1 MSAHA
6 EVMDLV
12 AQMKSAEQPFVLAT
26 VVRTVSVTAAKAGAK
41 AIIRPDGTIVAGWI
55 GGGCARGAVLKAAR
69 EALLD
74 GEPRMVSVQPENL
87 LAELG
92 VKPGDNRE
100 GIRFA
105 SNMCPSKGTMDIF
118 VEPVLP
124 HPSLVIFGASPV
136 AMSLAAQARQLGYHV
151 TLAAPAADI
160 AAEPDAHV
168 IVDGF
173 APRYLNE
180 ARRFVVV
187 STQGKGDEAALRAA
201 LAIKAEYHAF
211 VGSRRKMAALR
222 EKLVAGGIAR
232 EAIDRV
238 KAPAGLD
245 LGAITPE
252 EIAMSILAEITVE
265 RRRGQRAANPVPAN
279 KDSTMQMNDSQRIPA
294 PKEKVWAALND
305 PEILKQCIPG
315 CQSLDMS
322 SADRDDRD
330 RRVQGRAGEGDL
342 RRQGDAVRSRS
353 AEQLSDFGRG
363 LRRRCRLCKRRR
375 AVRLEAEGPDVTV
388 LHYDVDA
395 QIGGK
400 LAQLGSRLIDS
411 TAKKLA
417 GEFFASFGQVV
428 GGTAAAPA
436 EAAPK
441 GWLGKL
447 TGAV

>member
-1 MSAHA
+1 MSAHV

-151 TLAAPAADI
+151 TLAAPAADV

-168 IVDGF
+168 IIDGF

-187 STQGKGDEAALRAA
+187 STQGKGDEAALRAGA
-201 LAIKAEYHAF
+201 CRSRPNTTPSSAAAARWWRCAKSSSPADRTRPRSTA
-211 VGSRRKMAALR
+211 SRRR
-222 EKLVAGGIAR
+222 PGSIS
-232 EAIDRV
+232 
-238 KAPAGLD
+238 AP
-245 LGAITPE
+245 
-252 EIAMSILAEITVE
+252 S
-265 RRRGQRAANPVPAN
+265 RRR
-279 KDSTMQMNDSQRIPA
+279 
-294 PKEKVWAALND
+294 
-305 PEILKQCIPG
+305 
-315 CQSLDMS
+315 
-322 SADRDDRD
+322 
-330 RRVQGRAGEGDL
+330 
-342 RRQGDAVRSRS
+342 RSR
-353 AEQLSDFGRG
+353 
-363 LRRRCRLCKRRR
+363 CRSSPKS
-375 AVRLEAEGPDVTV
+375 P
-388 LHYDVDA
+388 
-395 QIGGK
+395 
-400 LAQLGSRLIDS
+400 SN
-411 TAKKLA
+411 
-417 GEFFASFGQVV
+417 
-428 GGTAAAPA
+428 AAAASARPIRFRS
-436 EAAPK
+436 
-441 GWLGKL
+441 
-447 TGAV
+447 